1 MKKYDL
7 IVIGTGSAMN
17 LVEPLL
23 EQMKAPRIAVIDK
36 DPPGGICL
44 TKGCIPTKLLVYP
57 ADLVR
62 TIERAAAFGI
72 EASVGHIDFGR
83 IMAEMRHSI
92 GADIAGIRSALSA
105 SEEIDYY
112 PAMAEFTAPYTL
124 RVGVEEIT
132 GKRIILCTG
141 SRPHIPEI
149 PGLEAAGFLT
159 SDTVLELTE
168 RPDRLVIIG
177 GGYIAAEYAHFFS
190 AMGTKVT
197 LVGRNPR
204 LLPEEEPE
212 ISAAVA
218 QSLARFMA
226 VRIGESAV
234 AAKAADGEK
243 RVRVRE
249 TATGEVREIATDE
262 ILVATGR
269 SSNADLLHPERA
281 GVEIDEAGWIVTD
294 ERLETAQPGIWA
306 LGDANGRHMFKHVAN
321 YESQILYYNAF
332 QGQKLAVDYHAVPH
346 AIFTWPEVAAVG
358 MNQEQAE
365 AAVGPDKVLVGFQ
378 RYIDTARGMAMQA
391 EDAFV
396 KLILEDDSFR
406 ILGAHI
412 VGPEASILI
421 QEVIN
426 LMYTPE
432 GVIFPLSS
440 GMHIHPALSEVVER
454 AAMAL
459 YPAAEYDAA
468 VRPGLVMEHAHGT
481 AD

>member
-23 EQMKAPRIAVIDK
+23 EQIAEPRIAVIDK

-62 TIERAAAFGI
+62 TIESASAFGI
-72 EASVGHIDFGR
+72 QASVGDIDFGR
-83 IMAEMRHSI
+83 IMAEMRQSI
-92 GADIAGIRSALSA
+92 GEDIAGIRSALSTT
-105 SEEIDYY
+105 EEIDHY
-112 PAMAEFTAPYTL
+112 PATAEFTAPYTL
-124 RVGVEEIT
+124 RVGGEKIT

-141 SRPHIPEI
+141 SRPHIPAI
-149 PGLEAAGFLT
+149 PGLAETGFLT

-168 RPDRLVIIG
+168 RPKRLVIIG

-212 ISAAVA
+212 IGAAVA
-218 QSLARFMA
+218 RSLARFME
-226 VRIGESAV
+226 VRIGEAAV
-234 AAKAADGEK
+234 AVKAADGEK
-243 RVRVRE
+243 RIRVRE
-249 TATGEVREIATDE
+249 LVTGEVREIAADE

-281 GVEIDEAGWIVTD
+281 GVETDEAGWIVTD

-332 QGQKLAVDYHAVPH
+332 QGRDLKVDYHAVPH
-346 AIFTWPEVAAVG
+346 AVFTWPEVAAVG
-358 MNQEQAE
+358 MTQAQAE

-378 RYIDTARGMAMQA
+378 RYIDTARGMAMRA
-391 EDAFV
+391 EGAFV

-406 ILGAHI
+406 ILGTHI

-454 AAMAL
+454 AALAL

-468 VRPGLVMEHAHGT
+468 VKPGLLGRMA
-481 AD
+481 